1 MSRSTNGPDTWKDNQ
16 IKSAATW
23 TREHDVVFD
32 FEADPLIMGL
42 ALSSRGFPARN
53 VTCGQQIPGCGNFSL
68 RDPRYN
74 SDRPCLPSI
83 EWTANSSGI
92 NSSTPSGRDQTKKKP
107 SIACVLDGLASQ
119 TTHFAVFYL
128 STELFYFDCKLKL
141 VSYTVLKRAMA
152 DQSEFENWQSS
163 LKNDFDARM
172 IAKTDRIRLL
182 FESHR
187 LGRAIHT
194 FFFDDPRSADES
206 AYRPFLQLSRIYP
219 GCERSECSMAQDCD
233 RRTQGFAS
241 RYSR

>member
-1 MSRSTNGPDTWKDNQ
+1 
-16 IKSAATW
+16 
-23 TREHDVVFD
+23 
-32 FEADPLIMGL
+32 MGL
-42 ALSSRGFPARN
+42 ALSSRIFPARN

-68 RDPRYN
+68 RGPRYN
-74 SDRPCLPSI
+74 PDHSCLPSI

-92 NSSTPSGRDQTKKKP
+92 NSSTSSTPSGRGQTRKP
-107 SIACVLDGLASQ
+107 SVACVLDGLASQ

-141 VSYTVLKRAMA
+141 ISYNVLRRAMA
-152 DQSEFENWQSS
+152 DQSELENWQSS

-172 IAKTDRIRLL
+172 ITKTDRVWLL

-194 FFFDDPRSADES
+194 FFFDDPRSADVS
-206 AYRPFLQLSRIYP
+206 ACRPFLQLSRIYP
-219 GCERSECSMAQDCD
+219 GCERLECSMAQDYD
-233 RRTQGFAS
+233 RRAQGFAS